1 MHDQECVAAQCH
13 TYLHL
18 KNIQKLAMP
27 GALVLT
33 CAGDVM
39 MKQQIPSDL
48 LNSKK
53 LYLDSGDDQARAPAQ
68 EGGCLMSH
76 Q

>member
-1 MHDQECVAAQCH
+1 MI
-13 TYLHL
+13 
-18 KNIQKLAMP
+18 KNALLRNATHIYISKTRQLAMP

>member
-1 MHDQECVAAQCH
+1 
-13 TYLHL
+13 
-18 KNIQKLAMP
+18 MP